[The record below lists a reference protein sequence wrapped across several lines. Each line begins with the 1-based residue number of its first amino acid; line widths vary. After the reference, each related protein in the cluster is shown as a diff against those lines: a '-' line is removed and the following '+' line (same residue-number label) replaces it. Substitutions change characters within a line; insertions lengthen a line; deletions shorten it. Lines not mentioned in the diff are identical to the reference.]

1 MKKYLLI
8 SLSILVL
15 IIGMC
20 LYKNYSINI
29 YQKDFYYMDTMINV
43 KLYTTSSKADNLFE
57 KIDNTYKK
65 YQDMTNVYNEN
76 SELYK
81 INNSSLETDKIKVSD
96 ELYDILK
103 ISLEHSKINPKFN
116 INMHKIIEVWKKYR
130 DKGEG
135 IPTSKELENAKESI
149 NDFTL
154 YDTKEISNTNPS
166 IDLGA
171 VAKGYATKK
180 VAELLKEN
188 NIKSYIINAGGN
200 VVVGEAYHKDY
211 FTVGVEN
218 PTDTSS
224 LYAKIKVNNKSVVTS
239 GGYLRFYEYN
249 GKKYHHII
257 DPDTLY
263 PANNMLS
270 VTVVTEDSALAD
282 ILSTS
287 LFLLEPNDAIKLAE
301 SLDNVEAIIY
311 TNDNKILKTKGFSK
325 YE

>member
-1 MKKYLLI
+1 MKKYLLL

-20 LYKNYSINI
+20 LYKKYSINM

-43 KLYTTSSKADNLFE
+43 KLYTTRKKADTLF
-57 KIDNTYKK
+57 KQIDNTYKK

-81 INNSSLETDKIKVSD
+81 INNSKLEADKIKISED
-96 ELYDILK
+96 LYDILN
-103 ISLEHSKINPKFN
+103 ISLEHAKVNNKFN
-116 INMHKIIEVWKKYR
+116 INMHSIIEVWKKYR
-130 DKGEG
+130 DKGKD
-135 IPTSKELENAKESI
+135 IPTSKELEDAKENI
-149 NDFTL
+149 NSFTL
-154 YDTKEISNTNPS
+154 YNTKEISNTNPS

-188 NIKSYIINAGGN
+188 DIKSYIINAGGN
-200 VVVGEAYHKDY
+200 VVVGEAYNKDY

-224 LYAKIKVNNKSVVTS
+224 LYTKIKVNNKSVVTS

-287 LFLLEPNDAIKLAE
+287 LFLLEPKKALELAE

>member
-1 MKKYLLI
+1 MKKYLLL

-20 LYKNYSINI
+20 LYKKYSVNM

-43 KLYTTSSKADNLFE
+43 KLYTTSSKADNLFKE
-57 KIDNTYKK
+57 IDNTYKK
-65 YQDMTNVYNEN
+65 YQDMTNVYDES

-81 INNSSLETDKIKVSD
+81 INNSKLETDKIKISD
-96 ELYDILK
+96 DLYDILN
-103 ISLEHSKINPKFN
+103 ISLEHSKVNNKFN
-116 INMHKIIEVWKKYR
+116 INMHSIIEVWKKYR

-135 IPTSKELENAKESI
+135 IPTSKELEDAKENI
-149 NDFTL
+149 NSFIL

-180 VAELLKEN
+180 VAELLKDN

-224 LYAKIKVNNKSVVTS
+224 LYTKIKVNNKSVVTS

-287 LFLLEPNDAIKLAE
+287 LFLLEPKKALELAE
-301 SLDNVEAIIY
+301 SLDDVEAIIY
-311 TNDNKILKTKGFSK
+311 TNDKKILKTKGFSK